1 MDPNCILEYCF
12 VLKNRN
18 PFYNFDNNEVL
29 AVVVELNDIEVV
41 AVVVVGFADSV
52 IVFELEFAAVLVGIV
67 MDYLVELGVANYY

>member
-1 MDPNCILEYCF
+1 M
-12 VLKNRN
+12 
-18 PFYNFDNNEVL
+18 L